1 MAIDE
6 EKDINV
12 TFPENY
18 TPELAGKAAVFHVK
32 VDGIK
37 EKQLPEVN
45 EELIAELKM
54 GDDVKTVEDLRNK
67 LKADLQREA
76 DKKAETEAE
85 GNKTVKS
92 VSAGNESISYD
103 TGSGLISKVLS
114 DKSAQA
120 RLYADTINEYLRGT
134 KDKNGVNL
142 LFGGAYPFYYTE
154 V

>member
-1 MAIDE
+1 MYVDYEFYKTLYGTTVDE
-6 EKDINV
+6 TVFDRLIWNAEKLVKNAV
-12 TFPENY
+12 T
-18 TPELAGKAAVFHVK
+18 G
-32 VDGIK
+32 VDGRCK
-37 EKQLPEVN
+37 LDFAFPDVAYD
-45 EELIAELKM
+45 AEA
-54 GDDVKTVEDLRNK
+54 VKRCECALVDIMAKIEN
-67 LKADLQREA
+67 
-76 DKKAETEAE
+76 AETEAE

-103 TGSGLISKVLS
+103 TGSGLIGKVLS
-114 DKSAQA
+114 NKSAQA

>member
-1 MAIDE
+1 MYVDYAFYKTLYGTTVDE
-6 EKDINV
+6 KVFNRLIWNAEKLVKNAV
-12 TFPENY
+12 T
-18 TPELAGKAAVFHVK
+18 G
-32 VDGIK
+32 VDGRCK
-37 EKQLPEVN
+37 LDFAFPDVAYD
-45 EELIAELKM
+45 AEA
-54 GDDVKTVEDLRNK
+54 VKRCECALVDIMAKIE
-67 LKADLQREA
+67 
-76 DKKAETEAE
+76 KAETEAE

-103 TGSGLISKVLS
+103 TGSGLIGKVLS
-114 DKSAQA
+114 NKSAQA

>member
-1 MAIDE
+1 MYVDYEFYKNLYGTTVDE
-6 EKDINV
+6 KVFNRIIWNAEKLVKNAV
-12 TFPENY
+12 T
-18 TPELAGKAAVFHVK
+18 G
-32 VDGIK
+32 VDGRCK
-37 EKQLPEVN
+37 LDFAFPDVAYD
-45 EELIAELKM
+45 AEA
-54 GDDVKTVEDLRNK
+54 VKRCECALVDIMAKIE
-67 LKADLQREA
+67 
-76 DKKAETEAE
+76 KAETEAE

-103 TGSGLISKVLS
+103 TGSGLIGKVLS
-114 DKSAQA
+114 NKSAQS

>member
-1 MAIDE
+1 MYVDYEFYKTLYGTTVDE
-6 EKDINV
+6 TAFNRLIWNAEKLVKNDV
-12 TFPENY
+12 T
-18 TPELAGKAAVFHVK
+18 G
-32 VDGIK
+32 VDGRCK
-37 EKQLPEVN
+37 LDFAFPDVAYDAEAVKRCECALVN
-45 EELIAELKM
+45 IMAKIE
-54 GDDVKTVEDLRNK
+54 
-67 LKADLQREA
+67 
-76 DKKAETEAE
+76 KAEIEAE

-103 TGSGLISKVLS
+103 TGSGLIGKVLS

>member
-1 MAIDE
+1 MYVDYEFYKTLYGTTVDE
-6 EKDINV
+6 TVFNRLIWNVEKLVKNAV
-12 TFPENY
+12 T
-18 TPELAGKAAVFHVK
+18 G
-32 VDGIK
+32 VDGRCK
-37 EKQLPEVN
+37 LDFAFPDVAYD
-45 EELIAELKM
+45 AET
-54 GDDVKTVEDLRNK
+54 VKRCECALVDIMAKIE
-67 LKADLQREA
+67 
-76 DKKAETEAE
+76 KAETEAE

-103 TGSGLISKVLS
+103 TGSGLIGKVLS

>member
-1 MAIDE
+1 MYVDYEFYKTLYGTTVDE
-6 EKDINV
+6 TVFNRIIWNAEKLVKNAV
-12 TFPENY
+12 T
-18 TPELAGKAAVFHVK
+18 G
-32 VDGIK
+32 VDGRCK
-37 EKQLPEVN
+37 LDFAFPDVEYD
-45 EELIAELKM
+45 AEA
-54 GDDVKTVEDLRNK
+54 VKRCECALLDIMAKIN
-67 LKADLQREA
+67 
-76 DKKAETEAE
+76 KAETEAE

-103 TGSGLISKVLS
+103 TGSGLIGKVLS

>member
-1 MAIDE
+1 MYVDYEFYKTLYGTTVDE
-6 EKDINV
+6 TFFNRLIWNAEKLVKNAV
-12 TFPENY
+12 T
-18 TPELAGKAAVFHVK
+18 G
-32 VDGIK
+32 VDGRCK
-37 EKQLPEVN
+37 LDFAFPDVAYD
-45 EELIAELKM
+45 AEA
-54 GDDVKTVEDLRNK
+54 VKRCECALVDIMAKIE
-67 LKADLQREA
+67 
-76 DKKAETEAE
+76 KAETEAE

-103 TGSGLISKVLS
+103 TGSGLIGKVLS
-114 DKSAQA
+114 NKSAQA

>member
-1 MAIDE
+1 MYVDYEFYKTLYGTTVDE
-6 EKDINV
+6 TVFDRLIWNAEKIVKNAV
-12 TFPENY
+12 T
-18 TPELAGKAAVFHVK
+18 G
-32 VDGIK
+32 VDGRCK
-37 EKQLPEVN
+37 LDFAFPDVAYD
-45 EELIAELKM
+45 AEA
-54 GDDVKTVEDLRNK
+54 VKRCECALVDIMAKIE
-67 LKADLQREA
+67 
-76 DKKAETEAE
+76 KAETEAE

-103 TGSGLISKVLS
+103 TGSGLIGKVLS

-142 LFGGAYPFYYTE
+142 LFGGVYPFYYTE

>member
-1 MAIDE
+1 MYVDYAFYKNLYGTTVDDTVFNRLIWNA
-6 EKDINV
+6 EKLVKNAV
-12 TFPENY
+12 T
-18 TPELAGKAAVFHVK
+18 G
-32 VDGIK
+32 VDGRCK
-37 EKQLPEVN
+37 LDFAFPDVAYDAEAVKRCECALVN
-45 EELIAELKM
+45 IMAKI
-54 GDDVKTVEDLRNK
+54 D
-67 LKADLQREA
+67 
-76 DKKAETEAE
+76 KAETEAE

-103 TGSGLISKVLS
+103 TGSGLIGKVLS
-114 DKSAQA
+114 DKSAQS

>member
-1 MAIDE
+1 MYVDYEFYKTLYGTTVDEKVFNRLIWNAEKLVKNAVTGADGKCKLDFAFPDVAYDAEAVKRCECALVDIMAKIE
-6 EKDINV
+6 
-12 TFPENY
+12 
-18 TPELAGKAAVFHVK
+18 
-32 VDGIK
+32 
-37 EKQLPEVN
+37 
-45 EELIAELKM
+45 
-54 GDDVKTVEDLRNK
+54 
-67 LKADLQREA
+67 
-76 DKKAETEAE
+76 KAETEAE

-103 TGSGLISKVLS
+103 TGSGLIGKVLS
-114 DKSAQA
+114 NKSAQS

>member
-1 MAIDE
+1 MYVDYAFYKTLYGNTVDE
-6 EKDINV
+6 TVFDRIIWNAEKLVKNAV
-12 TFPENY
+12 T
-18 TPELAGKAAVFHVK
+18 G
-32 VDGIK
+32 VDGRCK
-37 EKQLPEVN
+37 LDFAFPDVAYDAEAVKRCECALVN
-45 EELIAELKM
+45 IMAKIE
-54 GDDVKTVEDLRNK
+54 
-67 LKADLQREA
+67 
-76 DKKAETEAE
+76 KAETEAE

-103 TGSGLISKVLS
+103 TGSGLIGKVLS
-114 DKSAQA
+114 NKSAQA

>member
-1 MAIDE
+1 MYVDYEFYKKLYGTTVDE
-6 EKDINV
+6 TVFNRLIWNAEKLVKNAV
-12 TFPENY
+12 T
-18 TPELAGKAAVFHVK
+18 G
-32 VDGIK
+32 VDGRCK
-37 EKQLPEVN
+37 LDFAFPDVAYD
-45 EELIAELKM
+45 AEA
-54 GDDVKTVEDLRNK
+54 VKRCECALVDIMAK
-67 LKADLQREA
+67 ID
-76 DKKAETEAE
+76 KAETEAE

-103 TGSGLISKVLS
+103 TGSGLIGKVLS

-120 RLYADTINEYLRGT
+120 KLYADTINEYLIGT

>member
-1 MAIDE
+1 MNVDYEFYKTLYGTTVDE
-6 EKDINV
+6 TVFNRLIWNAEKLVKNAV
-12 TFPENY
+12 T
-18 TPELAGKAAVFHVK
+18 G
-32 VDGIK
+32 VDGRCK
-37 EKQLPEVN
+37 LDFAFPDVAYD
-45 EELIAELKM
+45 AEA
-54 GDDVKTVEDLRNK
+54 VKRCECALVDIMAKIE
-67 LKADLQREA
+67 
-76 DKKAETEAE
+76 KAETEAE

-103 TGSGLISKVLS
+103 TGSGLIGKVLS
-114 DKSAQA
+114 NKSAQA

>member
-1 MAIDE
+1 MYVDYAFYKTLYGTTVDE
-6 EKDINV
+6 TVFNRLIWNAEKLVKNAV
-12 TFPENY
+12 T
-18 TPELAGKAAVFHVK
+18 G
-32 VDGIK
+32 VDGRCK
-37 EKQLPEVN
+37 LDFAFPDVAYDAEAVKRCECALVN
-45 EELIAELKM
+45 IMAKIE
-54 GDDVKTVEDLRNK
+54 N
-67 LKADLQREA
+67 
-76 DKKAETEAE
+76 AETEAE

-103 TGSGLISKVLS
+103 TGSGLIGKVLS
-114 DKSAQA
+114 NKSAQS

>member
-1 MAIDE
+1 MYVDYEFYKNLYGTTVDE
-6 EKDINV
+6 TVFNRLIWNAEKLVKNAV
-12 TFPENY
+12 T
-18 TPELAGKAAVFHVK
+18 G
-32 VDGIK
+32 VDGRCK
-37 EKQLPEVN
+37 LDFAFPDVAYD
-45 EELIAELKM
+45 AEA
-54 GDDVKTVEDLRNK
+54 VKRCECALVDIMAK
-67 LKADLQREA
+67 ID
-76 DKKAETEAE
+76 KAETEAE

-92 VSAGNESISYD
+92 VSAGNESISYE
-103 TGSGLISKVLS
+103 TGSGLIGKVLS

>member
-1 MAIDE
+1 MYVDYEFYKTLYGTTVDE
-6 EKDINV
+6 TVFNRLIWNAEKLVKNAV
-12 TFPENY
+12 T
-18 TPELAGKAAVFHVK
+18 G
-32 VDGIK
+32 VDGRCK
-37 EKQLPEVN
+37 LDFAFPDVAYD
-45 EELIAELKM
+45 AEA
-54 GDDVKTVEDLRNK
+54 VKRCECALVDIMAKIE
-67 LKADLQREA
+67 
-76 DKKAETEAE
+76 KAETEAE

-103 TGSGLISKVLS
+103 TGSGLIGKVLS

>member
-1 MAIDE
+1 MYVDYEFYKTLYGTTVDE
-6 EKDINV
+6 TVFNRLIWNAEKLVKNAV
-12 TFPENY
+12 T
-18 TPELAGKAAVFHVK
+18 G
-32 VDGIK
+32 VDGRCK
-37 EKQLPEVN
+37 LDFAFPDVAYD
-45 EELIAELKM
+45 AEA
-54 GDDVKTVEDLRNK
+54 VKRCECALVDIMAKIE
-67 LKADLQREA
+67 
-76 DKKAETEAE
+76 KAETEAE

-103 TGSGLISKVLS
+103 TGSGLIGKVLS
-114 DKSAQA
+114 NNSAQS

>member
-1 MAIDE
+1 MYVDYEFYKTLYGTTVDE
-6 EKDINV
+6 KVFDRLIWNAEKLVKNAV
-12 TFPENY
+12 T
-18 TPELAGKAAVFHVK
+18 G
-32 VDGIK
+32 VDGRCK
-37 EKQLPEVN
+37 LDFAFPDVAYD
-45 EELIAELKM
+45 AEA
-54 GDDVKTVEDLRNK
+54 VKRCECALVDIMAKIEN
-67 LKADLQREA
+67 
-76 DKKAETEAE
+76 AETEAE

-103 TGSGLISKVLS
+103 TGSGLIGKVLS
-114 DKSAQA
+114 NKSAQS

>member
-1 MAIDE
+1 MYVDYEFYKTLYGTTVDE
-6 EKDINV
+6 TVFNRLIWNAEKLVKNAV
-12 TFPENY
+12 T
-18 TPELAGKAAVFHVK
+18 G
-32 VDGIK
+32 VDGRCK
-37 EKQLPEVN
+37 LDFAFPDVAYD
-45 EELIAELKM
+45 AEA
-54 GDDVKTVEDLRNK
+54 VKRCECALVDIMAKIN
-67 LKADLQREA
+67 
-76 DKKAETEAE
+76 KAETEAE

-103 TGSGLISKVLS
+103 TGSGLIGKVLS

>member
-1 MAIDE
+1 MYVDYEFYKTLYGTTVDKTVFNRFIWNA
-6 EKDINV
+6 EKLVKNAV
-12 TFPENY
+12 T
-18 TPELAGKAAVFHVK
+18 G
-32 VDGIK
+32 VDGRCK
-37 EKQLPEVN
+37 LDFAFPDVAYD
-45 EELIAELKM
+45 AEA
-54 GDDVKTVEDLRNK
+54 VKRCECALVDIMAK
-67 LKADLQREA
+67 ID
-76 DKKAETEAE
+76 KAETEAE

-103 TGSGLISKVLS
+103 TGSGLIGKVLS

>member
-1 MAIDE
+1 MYVDYEFYKNLYGTTVDE
-6 EKDINV
+6 TVFNRLIWNAEKLVKNAV
-12 TFPENY
+12 T
-18 TPELAGKAAVFHVK
+18 G
-32 VDGIK
+32 VDGRCK
-37 EKQLPEVN
+37 LDFAFPDVAYDAEAVKRCECALVN
-45 EELIAELKM
+45 IMAKIE
-54 GDDVKTVEDLRNK
+54 
-67 LKADLQREA
+67 
-76 DKKAETEAE
+76 KAETEAE

-103 TGSGLISKVLS
+103 TGSGLIGKVLS

-120 RLYADTINEYLRGT
+120 KLYADTINEYLRGT

>member
-1 MAIDE
+1 MYVDYEFYKTLYGTTVDDKVFNRLIWNA
-6 EKDINV
+6 EKLVKNAV
-12 TFPENY
+12 T
-18 TPELAGKAAVFHVK
+18 G
-32 VDGIK
+32 VDGRCK
-37 EKQLPEVN
+37 LDFAFPDVAYDSEAVKRCECALVN
-45 EELIAELKM
+45 IMAKIE
-54 GDDVKTVEDLRNK
+54 
-67 LKADLQREA
+67 
-76 DKKAETEAE
+76 KAETEAE
-85 GNKTVKS
+85 VNKTVKS

-103 TGSGLISKVLS
+103 TGSGLIGKVLS

>member
-1 MAIDE
+1 MYVDYEFYKTLYGTTVDE
-6 EKDINV
+6 TVFDRLIWNAEKLVKNAV
-12 TFPENY
+12 T
-18 TPELAGKAAVFHVK
+18 G
-32 VDGIK
+32 VDGRCK
-37 EKQLPEVN
+37 LDFAFPDVAYD
-45 EELIAELKM
+45 AEA
-54 GDDVKTVEDLRNK
+54 VKRCECALVDIMAKIE
-67 LKADLQREA
+67 
-76 DKKAETEAE
+76 KAETEAE

-103 TGSGLISKVLS
+103 TGSGLIGKVLS

-120 RLYADTINEYLRGT
+120 RLYADTINEYLIGT